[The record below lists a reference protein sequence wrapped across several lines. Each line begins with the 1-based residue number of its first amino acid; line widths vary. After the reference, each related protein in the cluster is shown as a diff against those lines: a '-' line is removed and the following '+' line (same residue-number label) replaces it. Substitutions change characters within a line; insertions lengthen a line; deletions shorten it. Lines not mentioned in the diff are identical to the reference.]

1 MLHCVTVAQSHM
13 YWQPIYAL
21 CKCAVYAVPDTLN
34 PKHTPSNPPPPP
46 VCEFAVYT
54 LCQFC
59 CDTCV
64 QAWGSL

>member
-21 CKCAVYAVPDTLN
+21 CKCAVYAVSDTLN

-59 CDTCV
+59 CDACV